1 MSDRTIPV
9 ARTAPHS
16 PAVGMLRSFARRW
29 EQSAQACQLVPFE
42 RFVTGRIPTIT
53 EYPFPYIAIIPGSG
67 FGRYRTDRAEG
78 SRRVLSFHAWL
89 DPARLEDGEAIM
101 EQARQI
107 YANEAWKYDF
117 GTVID
122 VLDGGPANAKQIND
136 ATYQCWE
143 LVKLFTLCLQ
153 QPRFDVS
160 CDSTPCGEIS
170 LISGSSRE
178 SIIGSG
184 SSLSR

>member
-1 MSDRTIPV
+1 MFPDKIKLSV
-9 ARTAPHS
+9 ARFNEKLITGILVASIAVSPLCAQPTGAPTLGPASAADLS
-16 PAVGMLRSFARRW
+16 PAL
-29 EQSAQACQLVPFE
+29 E
-42 RFVTGRIPTIT
+42 RK
-53 EYPFPYIAIIPGSG
+53 
-67 FGRYRTDRAEG
+67 
-78 SRRVLSFHAWL
+78 L
-89 DPARLEDGEAIM
+89 GEAIM
-101 EQARQI
+101 EQARQL

-143 LVKLFTLCLQ
+143 LVKLFTLCIQ